1 MTRRTRTQQDQ
12 AQWQAQRDERMTTL
26 MQQLETGVQAIQT
39 SEELTDKPYGVVES
53 CDTALVITR
62 IERSRRVCRVSVRL
76 LLTGLVGRCV
86 G

>member
-1 MTRRTRTQQDQ
+1 MTKRTQTQQDQ
-12 AQWQAQRDERMTTL
+12 WQQQRDERMSTL
-26 MQQLETGVQAIQT
+26 LQQLEAGVQAIQT
-39 SEELTDKPYGVVES
+39 SEELPDKPYVVVES

-76 LLTGLVGRCV
+76 LLPGLVGRGV